1 MKYDFETC
9 TDKRKSGSVK
19 WRAML
24 KKYPDIPDGIVPLSV
39 ADMEFRTAPEIV
51 KGLQEYLE
59 NNALGYTEATD
70 SYYAA
75 VQGWMKQRHHW
86 NVERSWIV
94 TTPGIVLA
102 LGLAVRAFTQ
112 PGDGVIVM
120 TPVYYPFFLVAEQQ
134 GRRIAE
140 NVLLNRG
147 GRYEI
152 DFEDL
157 ENKAKDPG
165 NKLLL
170 LCSPH
175 NPVGRVW
182 TREELRRIGDICK
195 KHGVLVVADEIHND
209 LVLPGHAHTVFLQAG
224 DFADNAIICTA
235 PSKTFSLAGMQDSN
249 IIIPDRELREAFVR
263 EKRQNG
269 LLELSALAYRAC
281 ELAYT
286 RCGGW
291 LDALLQVLDRNRQL
305 TEKFAERFL
314 PKAVVSP
321 LEGTYLMWLDLR
333 GYGYTPQELERRM
346 VKAYLFLDEG
356 YIFGKPGEGFE
367 RLNVA
372 CPSAVLEAALARLET
387 ALN

>member
-1 MKYDFETC
+1 M
-9 TDKRKSGSVK
+9 
-19 WRAML
+19 
-24 KKYPDIPDGIVPLSV
+24 
-39 ADMEFRTAPEIV
+39 
-51 KGLQEYLE
+51 
-59 NNALGYTEATD
+59 
-70 SYYAA
+70 
-75 VQGWMKQRHHW
+75 
-86 NVERSWIV
+86 
-94 TTPGIVLA
+94 
-102 LGLAVRAFTQ
+102 
-112 PGDGVIVM
+112 
-120 TPVYYPFFLVAEQQ
+120 
-134 GRRIAE
+134 
-140 NVLLNRG
+140 
-147 GRYEI
+147 
-152 DFEDL
+152 
-157 ENKAKDPG
+157 
-165 NKLLL
+165 
-170 LCSPH
+170 
-175 NPVGRVW
+175 
-182 TREELRRIGDICK
+182 
-195 KHGVLVVADEIHND
+195 
-209 LVLPGHAHTVFLQAG
+209 
-224 DFADNAIICTA
+224 
-235 PSKTFSLAGMQDSN
+235 
-249 IIIPDRELREAFVR
+249 R